1 MQPEALLPDSQQPEN
16 IYCPK
21 PHESSLG
28 PPIIFKF
35 HFNIII
41 HYKPSFPSEHFLSV
55 FSTKTLNAFLLKLI
69 IVALNC
75 RQTGKVIAGKYI
87 F

>member
-1 MQPEALLPDSQQPEN
+1 MQPEGSLPGSQQPEN

-21 PHESSLG
+21 PDESSLG
-28 PPIIFKF
+28 PPIIFKL

-41 HYKPSFPSEHFLSV
+41 HCKPSFPSEHFLSV
-55 FSTKTLNAFLLKLI
+55 FSTKILNAFLLKLI

-75 RQTGKVIAGKYI
+75 RQTKKGIAGKYI